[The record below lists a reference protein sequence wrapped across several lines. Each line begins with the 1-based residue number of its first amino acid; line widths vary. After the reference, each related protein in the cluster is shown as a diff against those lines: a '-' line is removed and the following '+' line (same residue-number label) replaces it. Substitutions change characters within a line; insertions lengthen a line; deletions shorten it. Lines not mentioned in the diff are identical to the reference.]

1 MLSMGLFIVCLI
13 EFLLLRSFASP
24 TFFLLTAIV
33 LLDAMAGMVVTI
45 VSARR
50 DFDVAGL
57 GGGGCAERSGVR
69 AGPPLPLWPCCSR
82 AAPSRRSSSALRW
95 TMTKWWRRPRMS

>member
-1 MLSMGLFIVCLI
+1 MGLFIVCLI

-50 DFDVAGL
+50 DFDVAGM
-57 GGGGCAERSGVR
+57 G
-69 AGPPLPLWPCCSR
+69 
-82 AAPSRRSSSALRW
+82 
-95 TMTKWWRRPRMS
+95 